1 MALVTRYLSG
11 RIEVKLSS
19 QRCLGQARGKEGKGG
34 GTPVQ
39 GNSLGKA
46 QRTEMQ
52 QGICNMQ
59 IVMESAGERRGEAGL
74 PAQGGESAR
83 APEPASGGGAGAG

>member
-19 QRCLGQARGKEGKGG
+19 QRCLGRARGKEGKGG